1 MSTYARWNKKQ
12 DTHEVTFSHL
22 KRKRSSM
29 RCNYK
34 KSSNQNQYK
43 LWVHMW
49 VFPWDFNVM
58 VDLLWGKKR
67 RQEES
72 KDEKT
77 CRTVST
83 LLFSSWPIFLY
94 LGDPRESKR
103 TLCYTRV
110 GLAHPLSL
118 IADPSGPTGHTIPKK
133 VNSVVMPSLWS
144 DSQDSFDMCLSV
156 KTSFLTLPLPT
167 RPHFLSVIPSWHLL
181 PLSLLLLSLLPYPPC
196 ALSPSIA
203 SSFPSLL
210 SLPRSWLSR
219 THTVF
224 LLSSPVFS
232 L

>member
-1 MSTYARWNKKQ
+1 MWSKCQHMRGGTKNKIHMKWHFHTWRENGQ
-12 DTHEVTFSHL
+12 AWDAIT
-22 KRKRSSM
+22 
-29 RCNYK
+29 K
-34 KSSNQNQYK
+34 KVQTRTRTSPK
-43 LWVHMW
+43 M
-49 VFPWDFNVM
+49 
-58 VDLLWGKKR
+58 KKR
-67 RQEES
+67 VVLYQHYFLALDPSSCILGIPES
-72 KDEKT
+72 PKEH
-77 CRTVST
+77 
-83 LLFSSWPIFLY
+83 
-94 LGDPRESKR
+94 
-103 TLCYTRV
+103 RV